1 VLYLLQQNPVIID
14 VSQPPPAA
22 ARDISID
29 VIISIFALAGM
40 FLLAAAVGSLLVGG
54 VIVFL
59 KRRREKDAPS
69 GHDQEPSHIRLQI

>member
-1 VLYLLQQNPVIID
+1 VLYLLQQNPIVID

-54 VIVFL
+54 VIVLL
-59 KRRREKDAPS
+59 KRRREKDAPA
-69 GHDQEPSHIRLQI
+69 GRDQQPSHIRLEI